1 VNILVTGG
9 CGFIGSHFIR
19 RMIARYA
26 DYKLVNL
33 DLLTYAEDLENLGNI
48 KAHQNYMFIQGDI
61 QDRKLVRQIIE
72 SEQIDAIVNFAAE
85 SHVDLSIR
93 EPEVFVRTNVLGTQT
108 LLEAAK
114 DFSIQKFVQISTDE
128 VYGSLTKFGC
138 FTEDSPL
145 KPNNP
150 YSASKAGADL
160 LVRSYYK
167 TYGLNVNISRSSN
180 NYGPFQYPEKLIPL
194 IITNALEGKRLPI
207 YGTGE
212 NIRDWIYV
220 EDHVAAIDLILHK
233 GKPGEIYNV
242 GGRNERTNNEI
253 AKLIL
258 EQLNLS
264 DEWIEYVQDRPGHD
278 FRYAVNP
285 EKIEKE
291 LGWRPNRLFRDGL
304 KKTIQ
309 WYVEHESWWK
319 PLKKGEKG

>member
-1 VNILVTGG
+1 MNILVTGG

>member
-1 VNILVTGG
+1 
-9 CGFIGSHFIR
+9 
-19 RMIARYA
+19 
-26 DYKLVNL
+26 
-33 DLLTYAEDLENLGNI
+33 
-48 KAHQNYMFIQGDI
+48 
-61 QDRKLVRQIIE
+61 
-72 SEQIDAIVNFAAE
+72 
-85 SHVDLSIR
+85 
-93 EPEVFVRTNVLGTQT
+93 
-108 LLEAAK
+108 
-114 DFSIQKFVQISTDE
+114 
-128 VYGSLTKFGC
+128 
-138 FTEDSPL
+138 
-145 KPNNP
+145 
-150 YSASKAGADL
+150 
-160 LVRSYYK
+160 VRSYYK

>member
-33 DLLTYAEDLENLGNI
+33 DLLTYAGNLENLGNI

>member
-1 VNILVTGG
+1 MNILVTGG

-33 DLLTYAEDLENLGNI
+33 DLLTYAGDLENLGNI

>member
-33 DLLTYAEDLENLGNI
+33 DLLTYAGDLENLGNI

>member
-1 VNILVTGG
+1 MNILVTGG

-33 DLLTYAEDLENLGNI
+33 DLLTYAGNLENLGNI

>member
-1 VNILVTGG
+1 MNILVTGG

-33 DLLTYAEDLENLGNI
+33 DLLTYAGDLENLGNI

-304 KKTIQ
+304 KKTLQ